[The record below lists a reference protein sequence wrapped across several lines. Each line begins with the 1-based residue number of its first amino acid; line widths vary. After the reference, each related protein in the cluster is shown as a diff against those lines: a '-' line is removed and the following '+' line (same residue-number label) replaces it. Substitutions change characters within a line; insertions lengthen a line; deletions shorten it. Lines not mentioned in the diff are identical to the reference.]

1 MRRRAIA
8 IAAVVVVA
16 FFAVTLIT
24 LTHVISSG
32 KGGCAIP
39 APVPNLPAQ
48 LRSLGGFDQ
57 SFDANNPEALAEVA
71 ANAAG
76 AVDPDLDGTTQLA
89 PVAVAALAAGRP
101 GALVVPLVARQITG
115 TGTRVAGLVSFFV
128 GCGGRAYFGAVADL
142 SAVGSGTTLAFPT
155 LSQAGAAAQLGT
167 PAPQLVYTTSPFTPE
182 WRNPQSGMTIAAGE

>member
-16 FFAVTLIT
+16 FFAVTLVS

-32 KGGCAIP
+32 DQGCAIP

-48 LRSLGGFDQ
+48 LRSIGGFDQ
-57 SFDANNPEALAEVA
+57 SFDANNAEGLAEVA

-89 PVAVAALAAGRP
+89 PVAVAALNAGRP
-101 GALVVPLVARQITG
+101 GALVVPLEAQQTTG

-128 GCGGRAYFGAVADL
+128 GCGDRAYFGSVLDL
-142 SAVGSGTTLAFPT
+142 SAVGSGTTRTFPT
-155 LSQAGAAAQLGT
+155 VSQAQAGSELGT
-167 PAPQLVYTTSPFTPE
+167 TAPQLVYSTSPFTPE
-182 WRNPQSGMTIAAGE
+182 WRNPQSAMTIAAGE